1 MECRKRFVTVWGGRE
16 GGAEV
21 AGGRED
27 ESGGCQGGGGGVGEG
42 GGGGTNDRFIC
53 MYQQLRRSRRACSCF
68 LTGARIILHHH
79 IPGATQQVQLR
90 WTLHNFF
97 NLSDYFMDT
106 RPRLKD

>member
-1 MECRKRFVTVWGGRE
+1 MEKDGMQKEVCHSMRRVGFVWL
-16 GGAEV
+16 
-21 AGGRED
+21 
-27 ESGGCQGGGGGVGEG
+27 
-42 GGGGTNDRFIC
+42 GGGTNDRFIC